1 MNKMSYSLRRFLCYF
16 LSIALA
22 FTLLGSNILLVSS
35 LTVGN
40 RNFVQKYFSD
50 ASVTNELSQEFDKR
64 LEEIADNYSFDAEIL
79 KSAFSYDYRISV
91 QNTAMNSLYNGRYTP
106 VSSSSNVEI
115 RCENA
120 VARFN
125 SKQKKGKGLSDKKT
139 EELIDDVKD
148 ALDSV
153 YTVTNAG
160 EFSSVS
166 EFFSA
171 STKGAVVLSVASV
184 IIAAAVYLISGW
196 SHGSLNFIAMAL
208 ETAGGMSVVL
218 PLTALIRMRIS
229 ALCLTNIS
237 AYNGAIGNAAGRT
250 CFIIIAVGTAMFM
263 IGVAIFISNYKYYSV
278 KLKKSD
284 MEYEIEKNLV

>member
-1 MNKMSYSLRRFLCYF
+1 MNKRSYSIRRLLCYF
-16 LSIALA
+16 LSIVLA
-22 FTLLGSNILLVSS
+22 FTLLGSNMLMVSS
-35 LTVGN
+35 LTIGN
-40 RNFVQKYFSD
+40 KHFVQKYFSTPR
-50 ASVTNELSQEFDKR
+50 VTNELSLELDKR
-64 LEEIADNYSFDAEIL
+64 LEEIADNYDLDAEIL
-79 KSAFSYDYRISV
+79 TSVFPYDYRISA
-91 QNTAMNSLYNGRYTP
+91 QKTAMNSLYNSHCIP
-106 VSSSSNVEI
+106 VSSSLNVDI

-120 VARFN
+120 VARYN
-125 SKQKKGKGLSDKKT
+125 LKQNKGKELSDKKT
-139 EELIDDVKD
+139 EELIDDVKE

-153 YTVTNAG
+153 YAVTNAG

-237 AYNGAIGNAAGRT
+237 AYNGAIGNAAGST

-263 IGVAIFISNYKYYSV
+263 IGVAIFISNYRYYSV